1 MTLAIAV
8 RRIAQT
14 LLARMA
20 AGKGCLMEI
29 TNLGKADGLPPVD
42 WAAVAAKLDAGSA
55 PAPDAANSRTTWLST
70 INEDGSPHVTAV
82 GALWLDGTFWFQTGA
97 GTRKGR
103 NVARDPRCSVAV
115 SVRDADVVIEGDA
128 ARVTEPGALARIAKA
143 WADQGWPAEPDDS
156 GPGITAP
163 FNAPSQGPP
172 PWNVY
177 RIEPRSAMAVLLARR
192 ALQRG
197 IQLVAAGA
205 WGLRRRCARATISAE
220 PETALPAG
228 AVLAGEG
235 PGSPGAGAPRRTKRT
250 GNPPVSRT
258 CAWMDVPD
266 EVVTVSLL
274 TSRLSC
280 CCG

>member
-1 MTLAIAV
+1 MD
-8 RRIAQT
+8 
-14 LLARMA
+14 
-20 AGKGCLMEI
+20 I

-55 PAPDAANSRTTWLST
+55 PAPDALNSRTTWLST

-82 GALWLDGTFWFQTGA
+82 GALWMDGTFWFQTGA

-143 WADQGWPAEPDDS
+143 WADNGWPAEPDES

-177 RIEPRSAMAVLLARR
+177 RIEPRSAIVTL
-192 ALQRG
+192 G
-197 IQLVAAGA
+197 TEPG
-205 WGLRRRCARATISAE
+205 GLTRFRF
-220 PETALPAG
+220 
-228 AVLAGEG
+228 
-235 PGSPGAGAPRRTKRT
+235 
-250 GNPPVSRT
+250 
-258 CAWMDVPD
+258 
-266 EVVTVSLL
+266 
-274 TSRLSC
+274 
-280 CCG
+280 